1 MLSVGAGSLES
12 TMTEDL
18 SPAERYAA
26 ARKRAVEQATA
37 LASFRE
43 MYDFGLDP
51 FQIEACQAL
60 ETGKGVLGAAPTG
73 SRKTILGEVALH
85 LALMQGKK
93 CFYTTPI
100 KARSN
105 QKYSDLAKRFGAD
118 QVGLL
123 TGDNSVH
130 SGAP

>member
-1 MLSVGAGSLES
+1 MIVLLSVWPGTLES

-26 ARKRAVEQATA
+26 ARKRATEQATA

-60 ETGKGVLGAAPTG
+60 ETGKGVY
-73 SRKTILGEVALH
+73 EVV
-85 LALMQGKK
+85 MQ
-93 CFYTTPI
+93 
-100 KARSN
+100 R
-105 QKYSDLAKRFGAD
+105 
-118 QVGLL
+118 GLL
-123 TGDNSVH
+123 TRAQLNRALDPETMTG
-130 SGAP
+130 PK

>member
-1 MLSVGAGSLES
+1 MIVLLSVAPGTLEG

-26 ARKRAVEQATA
+26 ARRRAAEQATA

-60 ETGKGVLGAAPTG
+60 EAGKGVLVAEDVTGYADGEYVGPLPLTAHCVPGAV
-73 SRKTILGEVALH
+73 RV
-85 LALMQGKK
+85 
-93 CFYTTPI
+93 
-100 KARSN
+100 
-105 QKYSDLAKRFGAD
+105 
-118 QVGLL
+118 VG
-123 TGDNSVH
+123 
-130 SGAP
+130 P